1 MSYYASGGDYANYG
15 NGRIPDD
22 KLYHMI
28 ERASDDLDVMT
39 YSRII
44 VTEFNNLAYF
54 QRDRVIKAVCKHA
67 DFLYQYGDFLDV
79 PFTNY
84 GAGSIKMSFG
94 KDQTVSVGGVKTSNA
109 VYNLLKATGLI
120 DRRLG

>member
-1 MSYYASGGDYANYG
+1 MSYYASGGDYTNYG
-15 NGRIPDD
+15 NGSIPDD

-79 PFTNY
+79 PFASY
-84 GAGSIKMSFG
+84 SAGSTSMSFG
-94 KDQTVSVGGVKTSNA
+94 KDQLVSVGGVKTSNA

-120 DRRLG
+120 DRRL